1 MGGEF
6 GQFAEWNYE
15 QSLDWHLLDNA
26 QNRGI
31 KQLVTKL
38 NQLYKDEPALH
49 KNDNEV
55 EGFEWID
62 ETDYQ
67 ANVIAFI
74 RKGDKKD
81 EDIIIVC
88 NFSDHTR
95 EGYPIGISK
104 KGEYEEIFNSQSPEY
119 DGWDFT
125 NKESLKT
132 KQVKHHGR
140 SHKLELTL
148 PRIGVVYLKRM
159 K

>member
-1 MGGEF
+1 
-6 GQFAEWNYE
+6 
-15 QSLDWHLLDNA
+15 
-26 QNRGI
+26 
-31 KQLVTKL
+31 
-38 NQLYKDEPALH
+38 
-49 KNDNEV
+49 
-55 EGFEWID
+55 
-62 ETDYQ
+62 
-67 ANVIAFI
+67 VIAFI

-148 PRIGVVYLKRM
+148 PPIGVVYLKRM